1 MRAAII
7 GLGPMGRRHV
17 AALQRV
23 AGVELE
29 GVCDTREEAL
39 AWGGVPAST
48 ARFTSAAALLAAL
61 HPELVV
67 VATTAPSHRELVLAA
82 AQGGARA
89 VLCEKP
95 MATSLAAARA
105 MMAVCREAG
114 TALAVNHCRR
124 HVPAYRWL
132 ALQIASG
139 CWGQMRGVRMGIPGI
154 GLGCLGTHFLD
165 LMRML
170 TGEEFVAVS
179 GWVDPERGTNP
190 RGAHFHDPGGLVVA
204 QGRAGTRFVLHQIED
219 GAGPGSILLDLTGAR
234 VVIEER
240 TRAVHIL
247 RRDTSSP
254 TAPGRP
260 PSFEEVTLPE
270 EYPLELDI
278 VALTAEVLGELVAGR
293 APTCAAEHGYASL
306 EAVVATYLSQE
317 RGHTPVAV
325 PLSGEGELA
334 RELAIT

>member
-23 AGVELE
+23 AGVELV
-29 GVCDTREEAL
+29 GVCDAREEAL
-39 AWGGVPAST
+39 AWEGVPASA
-48 ARFTSAAALLAAL
+48 ARLPSAAVLLAAL

-67 VATTAPSHRELVLAA
+67 VATTAPSHGELVVAA
-82 AQGGARA
+82 ARGGARA

-105 MMAVCREAG
+105 MMAACRESG
-114 TALAVNHCRR
+114 TVLAVNHCRR

-132 ALQIASG
+132 AAQIASG
-139 CWGQMRGVRMGIPGI
+139 RWGQIRGVRMGIPGI

-170 TGEEFVAVS
+170 SGEEFVAVS
-179 GWVDPERGTNP
+179 GWVDPERGANP

-219 GAGPGSILLDLTGAR
+219 GAGPGSIALDLTGAR

-240 TRAVHIL
+240 SRAVHIL
-247 RRDTSSP
+247 WRDTSTP
-254 TAPGRP
+254 TGQGRP
-260 PSFEEVTLPE
+260 PRFEEVALPE
-270 EYPLELDI
+270 EHPLELDI
-278 VALTAEVLGELVAGR
+278 VALTAEVIGELVAGQV
-293 APTCAAEHGYASL
+293 PTCAAEHGYASL
-306 EAVVATYLSQE
+306 EAVVATYLSHEQ
-317 RGHTPVAV
+317 GHLPVAL
-325 PLSGEGELA
+325 PLSGEGVLA